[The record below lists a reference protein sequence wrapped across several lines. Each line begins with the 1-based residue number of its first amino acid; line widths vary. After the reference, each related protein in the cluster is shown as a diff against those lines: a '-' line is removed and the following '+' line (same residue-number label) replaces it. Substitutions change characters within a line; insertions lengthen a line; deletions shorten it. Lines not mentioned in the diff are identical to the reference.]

1 MRPHL
6 GLFRQFYSSVAVWDF
21 KSSSEAFAKGQTKAV
36 SHGDILRVP
45 SEGVVGFADRKFKQ
59 PFAMSKTHGKLTD
72 IATEIMALRST
83 NTDPL
88 THEFELERQDA
99 VTSWCENLSIADINI
114 KCALILMLTADLEA
128 DYTLFK
134 GVAA

>member
-1 MRPHL
+1 MKPHS

-72 IATEIMALRST
+72 VATEIMALHST

>member
-1 MRPHL
+1 MKPHS
-6 GLFRQFYSSVAVWDF
+6 GLFRQFYASVAVWDF

-72 IATEIMALRST
+72 VATEIMALHST